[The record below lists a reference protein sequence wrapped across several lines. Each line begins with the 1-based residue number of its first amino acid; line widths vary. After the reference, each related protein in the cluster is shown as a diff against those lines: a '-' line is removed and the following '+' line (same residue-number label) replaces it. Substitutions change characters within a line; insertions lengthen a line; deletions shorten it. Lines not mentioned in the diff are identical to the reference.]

1 MGNYGDLTGEKFNR
15 LLIIKPI
22 WVNVKNNKRQKKW
35 VCVCECGKEKILFT
49 NDLTSGK
56 VKSCGCYNSDVA
68 RKRMTGNSNP
78 FWKGGTTKNSRGYI
92 IIKHGKNRG
101 KLEHRHI
108 YETHYGVKLKPHQNV
123 HHINGDRTDNRIE
136 NLELWDSSQPYGQRV
151 EDKIKFYFQ
160 LVQEYKDHPEYK
172 HLFI

>member
-1 MGNYGDLTGEKFNR
+1 MGNYGDLTGKKFNR

-22 WVNVKNNKRQKKW
+22 WFNVKNNKRQKKW
-35 VCVCECGKEKILFT
+35 VCVCECGKEKVLLT
-49 NDLTSGK
+49 YDLISGK
-56 VKSCGCYNSDVA
+56 VKSCGCYSSDVT

-78 FWKGGTTKNSRGYI
+78 FWKGGTKKTRRGYI
-92 IIKHGKNRG
+92 VINHGINRG

-108 YETHYGVKLKPHQNV
+108 YETHHNVKLKPHQNV
-123 HHINGDRTDNRIE
+123 HHINGDKTDNRIE
-136 NLELWDSSQPYGQRV
+136 NLELWDSAQPYGQRV